1 MSNRRQLLVS
11 LFVLAFVLI
20 LVVALLSRV
29 GTATALWRAAAG
41 GVLFTL
47 FGGVLLWVY
56 EAYSGKL

>member
-29 GTATALWRAAAG
+29 GTATALWRAASG

-56 EAYSGKL
+56 EAYSGEL